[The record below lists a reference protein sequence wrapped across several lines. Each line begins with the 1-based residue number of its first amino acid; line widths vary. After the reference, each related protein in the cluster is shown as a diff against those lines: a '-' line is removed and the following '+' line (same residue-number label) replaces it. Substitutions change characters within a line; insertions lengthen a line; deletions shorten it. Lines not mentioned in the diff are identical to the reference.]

1 MMTNVT
7 AVIQARVGSTRLPG
21 KVMYPLDGDPVL
33 EQITKRVS
41 RADCIG
47 DVVVATSTEPQD
59 DVIAEY
65 MQTLGTP
72 VVRGSETNV
81 LSRFE
86 RVVEQYEPDILLR
99 LTGDNPLVSIQFI
112 EACVDQI
119 RTQSVDYVSE
129 GPDRT
134 FPLGSSCEAFTA
146 DSFDRVCA
154 SATDSRYREHVTV
167 HYKERPEEFDTCS
180 IESVDLF
187 DEQQYQRRTDLRLTL
202 DEPADYRLLRTV
214 YHGVTYGDVL
224 DLRDAISYIDDNDIS
239 GINSHVEQKTV

>member
-1 MMTNVT
+1 MTTVV

-21 KVMYPLDGDPVL
+21 KVMYPLVGKPVL
-33 EQITKRVS
+33 EQISKRVS
-41 RADCIG
+41 QANCID

-65 MQTLGTP
+65 MQTLGTT

-99 LTGDNPLVSIQFI
+99 LTGDNPLVSVQFI
-112 EACVDQI
+112 QECVDRI

-146 DSFDRVCA
+146 DSFDRVCESSR
-154 SATDSRYREHVTV
+154 SARHREHVTV
-167 HYKERPEEFDTCS
+167 YYKKRPREFDTYR
-180 IESVDLF
+180 IESADLF
-187 DEQQYQRRTDLRLTL
+187 DKERFQKRADLRLTL

-214 YHGVTYGDVL
+214 YHGVAYGEVL
-224 DLRDAISYIDDNDIS
+224 DLRDAISYIDDNDIA
-239 GINSHVEQKTV
+239 GINSQVEQKTV